1 MLLTLDSNY
10 SPWASPYHH
19 HPSITPGKHRT
30 AGLRRSAP
38 EVGEAAEAA
47 RAHYLATRDEIAAE
61 IAAAGAGKVAGGAD
75 LPQGGARQTRHSQR
89 AIAAAADTATE
100 NATYDPRAKCAA

>member
-1 MLLTLDSNY
+1 M
-10 SPWASPYHH
+10 
-19 HPSITPGKHRT
+19 TPGKHRT

-47 RAHYLATRDEIAAE
+47 KAHYLATRNEIAAE

-89 AIAAAADTATE
+89 AIAAATATE